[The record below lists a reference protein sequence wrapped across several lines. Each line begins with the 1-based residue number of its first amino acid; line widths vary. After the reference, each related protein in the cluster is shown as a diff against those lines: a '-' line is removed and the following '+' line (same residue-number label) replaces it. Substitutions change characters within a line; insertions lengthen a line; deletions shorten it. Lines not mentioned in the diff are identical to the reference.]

1 MLIGFSFADISL
13 IGPLSNRPLQ
23 IMFLLNSPDN
33 IISYKKNE
41 VDAMFEEQSNEL
53 DRIGRQKEE
62 LNKLEETIRYELSGL
77 HGARVVLDQLLNENS
92 VKTKQENEEK

>member
-1 MLIGFSFADISL
+1 MDDNISL
-13 IGPLSNRPLQ
+13 LKTVDKTYTNNELIEILV
-23 IMFLLNSPDN
+23 
-33 IISYKKNE
+33 YKKNE

-77 HGARVVLDQLLNENS
+77 HGARTVLDQLINDNS
-92 VKTKQENEEK
+92 VKTKQENEEQ